1 MVCLVPNNNI
11 NVFERTDKEWKIIKD
26 YISYLNKMIDI
37 PILSIDDLIDMDLF
51 FGFSLSSNKTNLI
64 SLIIDKSIHNG
75 ILENYKK
82 LWNENNFSLSSFPIH
97 NIFQFNEFS
106 RDCGGFQILH
116 SKKENNQPIF

>member
-26 YISYLNKMIDI
+26 FIAYLNKKIDI
-37 PILSIDDLIDMDLF
+37 PILSNNDLIDIDLF
-51 FGFSLSSNKTNLI
+51 SGFSLSSNKTNLI
-64 SLIIDKSIHNG
+64 SLIIDKSIDNG

-106 RDCGGFQILH
+106 RDCGGFHIL
-116 SKKENNQPIF
+116 QRDTIQ

>member
-37 PILSIDDLIDMDLF
+37 PILSINDLIDMDLF

-82 LWNENNFSLSSFPIH
+82 LWNENNFSLSSFPVRD
-97 NIFQFNEFS
+97 IFKFYEFS
-106 RDCGGFQILH
+106 RDCGGFQIYL
-116 SKKENNQPIF
+116 